1 MRPGIAAFFPNA
13 EAIGLPAGVI
23 VDRDAANG
31 AKAPVP
37 RAYYPPDA
45 RLQYSVPRRQGLGNG
60 SGTPT
65 TGNPVR
71 VAPHRVFNFN
81 QNGNVG
87 APTNPPTGGW
97 NPLWGNSSYQSQPTT
112 AGTPVPPNWPKNQ
125 TYSDPSGNI
134 WAYNTSAGAW
144 QVQVQSSYSSTVP
157 STWPTS
163 QPYIDSSGNTWT
175 WSGAGGWQITTY
187 ANSAATAANTAA
199 SSTGAA
205 TATTPPSWFTDPTQ
219 ELISG
224 VPNWGLVAG
233 GGVILLMLMKRK

>member
-1 MRPGIAAFFPNA
+1 
-13 EAIGLPAGVI
+13 
-23 VDRDAANG
+23 
-31 AKAPVP
+31 
-37 RAYYPPDA
+37 
-45 RLQYSVPRRQGLGNG
+45 
-60 SGTPT
+60 
-65 TGNPVR
+65 
-71 VAPHRVFNFN
+71 
-81 QNGNVG
+81 
-87 APTNPPTGGW
+87 
-97 NPLWGNSSYQSQPTT
+97 
-112 AGTPVPPNWPKNQ
+112 
-125 TYSDPSGNI
+125 
-134 WAYNTSAGAW
+134 
-144 QVQVQSSYSSTVP
+144 VP